1 MSNLYENPFAV
12 QSPEDIPAEEVRD
25 LFVDVFTDF
34 YHVRN
39 PGHAFLHGPRGSG
52 KSMMFRYMLPD
63 CRALVLDKPLS
74 QHDYFAVYIPI
85 KATDLTQTEIGRLH
99 KHAELLINEHLLV
112 MHLAVRF
119 FMALEDA
126 DISEPAVE
134 DFDSIRNYYE
144 GHFRK
149 RLVDCGWNE
158 SLPPIY
164 KQSKCKDIFRIMM
177 EVCESVLISVKNYLK
192 SLALTANVVP
202 YSGAITSYLDFLFP
216 LMRDIR
222 NMNFMPQG
230 PIFLMIDDADNLS
243 ELQTKILNNWVSY
256 RKSTDVSLKIS
267 TQLNYKTWRTTTG
280 PTIDTPH
287 DYSEINIGTVYTSK
301 KGKYKDRVK
310 EIINKRLRRAQI
322 VSLPEEFFPENK
334 EQEERIKALGN
345 QKKEDWSKIGRGF
358 RATDDAYRYAR
369 PDYIKS
375 LAGKSK
381 SASTY
386 SYAGFDQLVH
396 ISSGIIRYF
405 LQAASLMYGEMQSKS
420 PTTTVSQIS
429 VSVQDDIIKD
439 YSFDFLS
446 KEFDKLEID
455 EIRDEENVNMPL
467 MLKNLINALGG
478 AFRKILLSDASERR
492 IFSIAI
498 SGELS
503 KEVLQ
508 VLKLGVRYGYFQESS
523 IGNKEGTGRTR
534 QFILSRR
541 LAPYYKLDP
550 TGFSGY
556 LFITNGMLSL
566 ALKSPSIFVKR
577 IEERLSK
584 GNSADGNEQLTL
596 FED

>member
-1 MSNLYENPFAV
+1 MSNLFENPFAV
-12 QSPEDIPAEEVRD
+12 QSPEDIPAEDVRD

-39 PGHAFLHGPRGSG
+39 PGHTFLHGPRGSG

-63 CRALVLDKPLS
+63 CRALVLEKPLS

-85 KATDLTQTEIGRLH
+85 KATDLRLTEIGRLH
-99 KHAELLINEHLLV
+99 KHADLLINEHLLV

-119 FMALEDA
+119 FMALTEVDLE
-126 DISEPAVE
+126 EPALE
-134 DFDSIRNYYE
+134 DVDSIRKYYE
-144 GHFRK
+144 GQFRK

-158 SLPPIY
+158 DLPSVT
-164 KQSKCKDIFRIMM
+164 KESSWQEIFQIMM
-177 EVCESVLISVKNYLK
+177 DVCESVLLSVKNYLK
-192 SLALTANVVP
+192 SLALTESVVQ
-202 YSGAITSYLDFLFP
+202 YSGAITGYLDFLFP
-216 LMRDIR
+216 LMKDIR
-222 NMNFMPQG
+222 KMNFMPKG

-243 ELQTKILNNWVSY
+243 ELQTQILNNWVSY
-256 RKSTDVSLKIS
+256 RKSNDVSLKIS

-287 DYSEINIGTVYTSK
+287 DYSEINIGTVYTTK

-310 EIINKRLRRAQI
+310 EIINKRLQKAHI
-322 VSLPEEFFPENK
+322 EFSPEEFFPENIV
-334 EQEERIKALGN
+334 QEDRIKEIAK
-345 QKKEDWSKIGRGF
+345 QYKEDWTESGKGF
-358 RATDDAYRYAR
+358 RAGDDAYRYAR

-375 LAGKSK
+375 LSGKSK
-381 SASTY
+381 SSSTY
-386 SYAGFDQLVH
+386 SYAGFEQLVH

-405 LQAASLMYGEMQSKS
+405 LQAASLMYGEMRAKSKHNLV
-420 PTTTVSQIS
+420 TQIS
-429 VSVQDDIIKD
+429 ASVQDEVIKE

-455 EIRDEENVNMPL
+455 EIREEDNVNLPL

-478 AFRKILLSDASERR
+478 AFRKILISGASERR

-503 KEVLQ
+503 KEVIEILR
-508 VLKLGVRYGYFQESS
+508 LGVRYGYFQESS

-534 QFILSRR
+534 QYILSRR
-541 LAPYYKLDP
+541 LAPHYKLDP

-556 LFITNGMLSL
+556 LFITNDMLAL
-566 ALKSPSIFVKR
+566 ALKSPSIFIRK

-584 GNSADGNEQLTL
+584 GSIDNVNEQLTL
-596 FED
+596 FQD